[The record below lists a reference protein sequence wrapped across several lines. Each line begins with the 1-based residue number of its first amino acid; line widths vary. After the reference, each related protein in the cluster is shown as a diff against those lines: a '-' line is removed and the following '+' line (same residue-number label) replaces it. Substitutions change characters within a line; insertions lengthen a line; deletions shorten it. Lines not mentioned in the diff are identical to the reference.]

1 MMSFHGDHMTKHIR
15 SEIKDQVLL
24 EIKNGTKVVDAAI
37 EYNISDKT
45 IYAWMQQQADNTG
58 TSSLE
63 VAKLRRENQE
73 LKEIIGMFALDKKRA
88 EKNTRGA

>member
-1 MMSFHGDHMTKHIR
+1 MMSFHGNHMTKHI
-15 SEIKDQVLL
+15 SLEIKDQVLL
-24 EIKNGTKVVDAAI
+24 EIKNGTKVIDAATK
-37 EYNISDKT
+37 YAISDKT
-45 IYAWMQQQADNTG
+45 IYNWMRLQADNTG

-73 LKEIIGMFALDKKRA
+73 LKELIGIFALDKKRA